1 VLDRERMTQHR
12 SAVLNAGLQ
21 SSLLTSQAL
30 LEIDKLG
37 MRGLYCHG
45 LVGAVFSFQIR
56 ARLGVGIVS
65 IYCHLAHFSEDMLA
79 DLPLVLRVD

>member
-1 VLDRERMTQHR
+1 MLDRERMTQHR
-12 SAVLNAGLQ
+12 STVLKAGLK

-37 MRGLYCHG
+37 MRGLYGHG

-56 ARLGVGIVS
+56 ARLRVGIVS
-65 IYCHLAHFSEDMLA
+65 IYCYLAHFSKDMLA